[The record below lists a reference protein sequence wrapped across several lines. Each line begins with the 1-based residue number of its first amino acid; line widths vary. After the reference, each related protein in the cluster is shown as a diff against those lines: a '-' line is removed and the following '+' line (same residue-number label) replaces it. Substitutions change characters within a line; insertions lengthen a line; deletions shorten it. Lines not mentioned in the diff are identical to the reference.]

1 MMTMSSRPK
10 ATRVLPFTVLVVLAA
25 VLLAPAARAQTAPW
39 TVVPSP
45 DASPGNNQLNAVAT
59 ITASDVWAVGAA
71 ANSLGNN
78 QPLAEHWDGTSWSIV
93 PTPSVQVGT
102 LTGVA
107 AVSSTDVWAVGS
119 LLLSSRGNTASFI
132 RWNGRKWTVVKSPVI
147 ANAAISAITAVASN
161 DLWAVGEVENQTT
174 FAEQTLIEHWTGR
187 TWSVVASPD
196 ATAQTNILTAVTA
209 VSASDIWAV
218 GRFEDASSVFHTLTE
233 HWDGTA
239 WSIVA
244 SPDGSGFESEL
255 SSVTAVSASDVW
267 TVGLSAG
274 SGTLTEQWNGTSWSV
289 VPSPSVATNSELT
302 GVAAVTASDIWA
314 TGITFTSSSVF
325 QAFIEQWN
333 GTSWSIVPSPN
344 PGSASFLSG
353 AAADPVSGQA
363 WAVGNFTPAAGSAQQ
378 TLTEFN
384 P

>member
-1 MMTMSSRPK
+1 MTMSSRPK
-10 ATRVLPFTVLVVLAA
+10 ATRVLPFTVLAVLAA
-25 VLLAPAARAQTAPW
+25 VLLAPAVRAQTAPW

-45 DASPGNNQLNAVAT
+45 DASPGNNQLDAVAT
-59 ITASDVWAVGAA
+59 ITATDVWAVGAA
-71 ANSLGNN
+71 ENAIGNN

-93 PTPSVQVGT
+93 PTPSVEVGN
-102 LTGVA
+102 LLGVA
-107 AVSSTDVWAVGS
+107 AVSSTDVWAAGS

-132 RWNGRKWTVVKSPVI
+132 HWNGRKWTVAKSGVV
-147 ANAAISAITAVASN
+147 ANSTIFGITAVASN

-174 FAEQTLIEHWTGR
+174 FNEQTLIEHWNGK
-187 TWSVVASPD
+187 TWSVVASPN
-196 ATAQTNILTAVTA
+196 ATGQFSILNGVTA

-218 GRFEDASSVFHTLTE
+218 GRFEDASNTVHTLTE

-244 SPDGSGFESEL
+244 SPDGVGFESEL
-255 SSVTAVSASDVW
+255 NSATALSASDVW
-267 TVGLSAG
+267 AVGDSAG
-274 SGTLTEQWNGTSWSV
+274 SGTLTEQWNGTTWSV
-289 VPSPSVATNSELT
+289 VASPSVATNSSLT